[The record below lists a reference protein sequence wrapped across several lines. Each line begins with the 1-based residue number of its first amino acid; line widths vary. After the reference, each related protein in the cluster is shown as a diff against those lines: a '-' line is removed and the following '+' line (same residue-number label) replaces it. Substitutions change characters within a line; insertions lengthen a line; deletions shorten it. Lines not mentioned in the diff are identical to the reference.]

1 MSSPDLGIGRFA
13 DHGNKLGQLGA
24 LTSAEQ
30 VGLALALA
38 GDVLRRTK
46 ALHSL
51 QQTANGVIEQVDSKA
66 ATAFVQAIDVVAENK
81 RLEQALND
89 AFECMLTDANDS
101 PGEQL
106 TYRDRALANLAYR
119 DRLTSIHAA
128 LVMTK
133 ATDAVKAL
141 EQKLAQVDAGLS
153 KKARMLVGLNEARR
167 AELDALDAG
176 ERAAAWWF
184 ASRSHCDA
192 LATIYAGDD
201 ARKVAHFESCEDCKR
216 DAAAATGAHKPAHLD
231 ADSLRRKED
240 GSATTSENAWMDAHA
255 KSCGACK
262 RAIEALGVS
271 IDA

>member
-1 MSSPDLGIGRFA
+1 
-13 DHGNKLGQLGA
+13 
-24 LTSAEQ
+24 
-30 VGLALALA
+30 
-38 GDVLRRTK
+38 LRRTK

-51 QQTANGVIEQVDSKA
+51 QQAANGVIEQVDSKA
-66 ATAFVQAIDVVAENK
+66 ATAFVQAIDVVAEKK

-106 TYRDRALANLAYR
+106 TCRDRALANLAYR

-141 EQKLAQVDAGLS
+141 EQKLAQLDAGLS

-192 LATIYAGDD
+192 LATIYAGEP
-201 ARKVAHFESCEDCKR
+201 RISR
-216 DAAAATGAHKPAHLD
+216 AAKTANATLPQ
-231 ADSLRRKED
+231 RREP
-240 GSATTSENAWMDAHA
+240 TSPRTWTRTA
-255 KSCGACK
+255 CGAK
-262 RAIEALGVS
+262 KTALPPRARTRGWTLTRNHAARAS
-271 IDA
+271 ARSKPSASP